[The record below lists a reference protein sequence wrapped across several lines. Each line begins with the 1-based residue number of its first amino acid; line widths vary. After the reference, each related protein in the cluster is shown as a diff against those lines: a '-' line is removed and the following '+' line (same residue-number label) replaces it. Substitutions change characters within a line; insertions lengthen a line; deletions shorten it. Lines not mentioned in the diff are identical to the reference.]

1 MSNTYSYPVLIS
13 FLANRRMTP
22 LPPFPWVGQGEGYDW
37 YRPMGWSRV
46 QSGSSRLEDLMS
58 SAWSSSSVFPLL
70 LWQVIEPLL
79 PELSSL
85 RRQNLHLLLLGMENA
100 WSMSEKNNSRPLKAL
115 RFRGFLLLEQNL
127 VQLIDYGGIFGGKQG
142 GGKLVV

>member
-1 MSNTYSYPVLIS
+1 
-13 FLANRRMTP
+13 
-22 LPPFPWVGQGEGYDW
+22 
-37 YRPMGWSRV
+37 
-46 QSGSSRLEDLMS
+46 MS